1 MASLDVDTV
10 NIHRFIMGN
19 GTTIPEINARVTFD
33 GVDGTWVGVLLFIVA
48 ALWIVI
54 SVIHVFE
61 VIREFRRPAAPEGN
75 RPLLKGVI

>member
-19 GTTIPEINARVTFD
+19 ETTIPVITARVTFD
-33 GVDGTWVGVLLFIVA
+33 GVDGTWVGVLLFIVL

-54 SVIHVFE
+54 SVIHVLE
-61 VIREFRRPAAPEGN
+61 ALRECRRPTDPEGN
-75 RPLLKGVI
+75 RPLLKV